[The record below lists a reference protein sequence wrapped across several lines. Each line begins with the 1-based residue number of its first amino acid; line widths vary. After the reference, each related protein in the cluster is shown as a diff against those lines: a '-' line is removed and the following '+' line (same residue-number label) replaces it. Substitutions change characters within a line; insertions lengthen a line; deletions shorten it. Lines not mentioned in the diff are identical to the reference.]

1 MATREWNLWYSGP
14 LFDDAPC
21 SSQMAPP
28 MQFECK
34 ECTMQFSG
42 PMPYM
47 DHLKSAR
54 HQKKVAAQKHLEI
67 LTGGG
72 TTVSSSLGS
81 GTAVGYTVTA
91 SPSLHI
97 DSLPFV
103 CKLCNIAMNCQDAL
117 TAHNQGKKHQRTLQ
131 TEEVLRQLAATRDAV
146 QPLPM
151 AMVAPQTPTVSQ
163 SPQRAPTSPV
173 SQPAQEQPVKQ
184 TEETGEVIDLSC
196 RFRGIVPF
204 ENVLY
209 KLEHLDTEAH
219 LKKKMKVLGEQ
230 TIATSVGITPH
241 SDCQPVEENSSSK
254 S

>member
-14 LFDDAPC
+14 LFDDASC

-28 MQFECK
+28 MQFVCMECS
-34 ECTMQFSG
+34 MQFSG

-54 HQKKVAAQKHLEI
+54 HQKKVAAQKHLEM

-81 GTAVGYTVTA
+81 GTAVGYPVTA
-91 SPSLHI
+91 SPSLQI
-97 DSLPFV
+97 GALPFV
-103 CKLCNIAMNCQDAL
+103 CKLCNVAMNCQDAL
-117 TAHNQGKKHQRTLQ
+117 TAHNQGKKHLRALQ

-146 QPLPM
+146 QPLPL
-151 AMVAPQTPTVSQ
+151 ATVAPQMPTVLQ
-163 SPQRAPTSPV
+163 SPQTPPTSPM
-173 SQPAQEQPVKQ
+173 SQPAEEQPVKQ

-196 RFRGIVPF
+196 RFCGIVLF

-219 LKKKMKVLGEQ
+219 RKKKMKVLGGQ
-230 TIATSVGITPH
+230 TIGTSVGIRPNL
-241 SDCQPVEENSSSK
+241 DGQPMEANSSSK
-254 S
+254 